1 MTDEQK
7 ARILKLADAL
17 RTVAAPAGAKHRFM
31 ATVDDMEAFAD
42 GRKTYVKRAAEEW
55 IEYAEQLLDGRS

>member
-1 MTDEQK
+1 
-7 ARILKLADAL
+7 
-17 RTVAAPAGAKHRFM
+17 M

-55 IEYAEQLLDGRS
+55 IEFAEQLLDGRS